1 MITALTPAG
10 TSVILIIIEKRSLI
24 FYLSTYTGSTYP
36 TVQYLYSDP
45 DGLFSFISFFC
56 AYLVIRPNNKLMLVH
71 RSTPIFRRHVVQFN
85 IKRAVQ

>member
-10 TSVILIIIEKRSLI
+10 TSVILIIIEKR
-24 FYLSTYTGSTYP
+24 STYTGSTYP

>member
-24 FYLSTYTGSTYP
+24 FYLLP
-36 TVQYLYSDP
+36 IPVLPIPLVQYLYSDP

-71 RSTPIFRRHVVQFN
+71 RSTPIFRRHVVQFH
-85 IKRAVQ
+85 IKRAVH